1 MSMNVEMARLLAD
14 MRQLR
19 EMAVRNDVLPERDR
33 ITSVGTAQPE
43 AVAFTDVLG
52 AAIHKVND
60 LQQESAALKTAFT
73 HEEPGVDLTAVM
85 VASQKASLATTAA
98 IQVRNKFVQA
108 YEEIMK
114 MPI

>member
-1 MSMNVEMARLLAD
+1 MA
-14 MRQLR
+14 
-19 EMAVRNDVLPERDR
+19 
-33 ITSVGTAQPE
+33 S
-43 AVAFTDVLG
+43 
-52 AAIHKVND
+52 AINHVNA

-73 HEEPGVDLTAVM
+73 QEAPGVDLTTVM
-85 VASQKASLATTAA
+85 VASQKASVATTAV